1 MTFILF
7 HFVFFVLIGLSD
19 PYSVEKGDTA
29 GIYGPTVLH
38 LERKDPPPLQRG
50 GSMGRPQSQH

>member
-1 MTFILF
+1 MNFILL
-7 HFVFFVLIGLSD
+7 HFVFFALIGFSD

-29 GIYGPTVLH
+29 CAYCPTVLH
-38 LERKDPPPLQRG
+38 IDRKDPPLEFG